1 MLTEKKPADSQLAAK
16 QKYTNFI
23 RKDQVLALLK
33 NDDEYDVRDL
43 QKREFNKY
51 LSMDDRR
58 NIEVTENYAKLMEYR
73 QQKIDDQFKPID
85 IYFEQQRSKFDTN
98 DIDLIDKAERYYHE
112 AISGN
117 NAKSMAKYETSEEI
131 QKLIEFVDWAK
142 RRGGNAMAEA
152 GIKKDTQE
160 EIEMKKP
167 FWERTYIVGKRQFR
181 FDRNF
186 INDYMKRAD
195 VLIRDNENAY
205 HDYKKRA
212 LFPKIADNISRNR
225 KDSVTEELGFI
236 ESREKEIKDL
246 YKTFVSICKQMRKES
261 QTTQ

>member
-1 MLTEKKPADSQLAAK
+1 MLTENKPADSQLAAK

-23 RKDQVLALLK
+23 RKDQVLALIK

-112 AISGN
+112 AISGDK
-117 NAKSMAKYETSEEI
+117 AKSMAKYETSEEI
-131 QKLIEFVDWAK
+131 LKLIEFVDWAK
-142 RRGGNAMAEA
+142 RRGGNTLAEA
-152 GIKKDTQE
+152 VSKK
-160 EIEMKKP
+160 ILRKKQ
-167 FWERTYIVGKRQFR
+167 R
-181 FDRNF
+181 
-186 INDYMKRAD
+186 
-195 VLIRDNENAY
+195 
-205 HDYKKRA
+205 
-212 LFPKIADNISRNR
+212 
-225 KDSVTEELGFI
+225 
-236 ESREKEIKDL
+236 
-246 YKTFVSICKQMRKES
+246 
-261 QTTQ
+261 